1 MSTKSIKL
9 YKYFR
14 KFYEK
19 FYVLLGVLE
28 GNK

>member
-19 FYVLLGVLE
+19 LCVLVGVLE